1 MSYVLPNFIESTDAT
16 ANISTSYDLGIGQ
29 TAQGLISTVGDHDW
43 YRVSLVAGQTYAFAE
58 IGTGTNSLQDT
69 YLNLRNSS
77 GTLICFDDDNGP
89 RLSSSFTFT
98 ATTTGAYYLD
108 AGAFNDTSTGQYGL
122 TATLGTRPNFDIP
135 MGGGAIDAYSSWSA
149 AGTGATV
156 TYGFRQSPAT
166 YAVAGSNIATFTQ
179 LSSAEKTAVQS
190 ILQLWSDVAKL
201 HSCQSTPV
209 DTPTT
214 RPF

>member
-166 YAVAGSNIATFTQ
+166 YTVAGATSR
-179 LSSAEKTAVQS
+179 LSRSSPPPKRRRFNRSCSCGPMSPT
-190 ILQLWSDVAKL
+190 LR
-201 HSCQSTPV
+201 SCQSIPV